1 MLCQDRWKG
10 LEAEGFGIVFLEA
23 QSCGLPVIVGDSGG
37 SSESLI
43 EGETGFCIDPKSENE
58 LINKLNILL
67 SDNELASQMG
77 IKGREFVEKNHSYD
91 YLASLLVPIVQC
103 DFSRIKTI
111 SPNR

>member
-1 MLCQDRWKG
+1 MVLHGSDIFAMLCRDRWKG

-67 SDNELASQMG
+67 SDSILYHFIHN
-77 IKGREFVEKNHSYD
+77 
-91 YLASLLVPIVQC
+91 
-103 DFSRIKTI
+103 
-111 SPNR
+111 